1 MLRFRGSPAL
11 SPFRL
16 EKLLAALRQRVPVIT
31 TAYAEFA
38 HFLDGTLSVYD
49 REVLDRLLRYGP
61 AATPHDAS
69 SGPVFLVIPRPGTIS
84 PWSSKATDI
93 ARNCGLRRIRRI
105 ERGIAYYL
113 EFHRPLTD
121 GELAELKPLLHDRM
135 TETVLGPNDDP
146 AALFAQA
153 EPAPL
158 ATVDV
163 LEKLWTYSKMGERR
177 WPQPIANWDW
187 RCRTTKSIICWT
199 ALPAGQLY
207 PVGTQSDRC

>member
-16 EKLLAALRQRVPVIT
+16 EKLLAALRQRVPVI
-31 TAYAEFA
+31 AAAHAEYV
-38 HFLDGTLSVYD
+38 HFLDGTLNVYD

-61 AATPHDAS
+61 AATPRDAG

-93 ARNCGLRRIRRI
+93 ARNCGLRRVRRI

-113 EFHRPLTD
+113 ESHRPLTD
-121 GELAELKPLLHDRM
+121 SELAGLKPLLHDRM
-135 TETVLGPNDDP
+135 TEAVLGPGDDP
-146 AALFAQA
+146 AALFARA

-158 ATVDV
+158 ATVD
-163 LEKLWTYSKMGERR
+163 LLGGGRDALAT
-177 WPQPIANWDW
+177 AN
-187 RCRTTKSIICWT
+187 RGLGL
-199 ALPAGQLY
+199 AL
-207 PVGTQSDRC
+207 SDEIGRAHV